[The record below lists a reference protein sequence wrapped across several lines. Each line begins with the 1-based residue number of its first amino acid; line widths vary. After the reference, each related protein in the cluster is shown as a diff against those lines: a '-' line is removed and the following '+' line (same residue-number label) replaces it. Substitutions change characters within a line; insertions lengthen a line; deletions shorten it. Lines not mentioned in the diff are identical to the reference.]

1 MNLCKTRWV
10 ARIDALE
17 VFFDLFP
24 FVVQTLDTISE
35 GSAHGWNSE
44 SSRQAVNLLS
54 SITKF
59 SFII

>member
-24 FVVQTLDTISE
+24 FVVQTISE